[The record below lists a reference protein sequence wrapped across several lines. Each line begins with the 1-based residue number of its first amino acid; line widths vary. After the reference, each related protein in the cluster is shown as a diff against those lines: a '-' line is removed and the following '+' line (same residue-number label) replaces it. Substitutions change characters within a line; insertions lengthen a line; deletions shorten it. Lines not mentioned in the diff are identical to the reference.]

1 LKLAEL
7 NYDLQKKEKDFRNY
21 IEKLNTAQDEIRKK
35 SETYKFELAQLQDE
49 NKNLKSRIEELE
61 ANKK

>member
-1 LKLAEL
+1 MKLAEL